1 MDALTASREN
11 LETNS
16 QIAAAL
22 GLGSPDRE
30 LSDLGNPESW
40 PDEPDRDRSD
50 ANDPEN
56 WRDASD
62 PSDAEKGASDRAA
75 AVLEAA
81 VARLRATPPKP
92 NPWDEYETSGAL
104 VIQEQRMTAVYEN
117 NSGGVV
123 IRQADPD
130 GCDDEDPFIWFGKH
144 YAEHVIR
151 AIAEVA
157 GLETSEGHA
166 QQNHRRKSG

>member
-1 MDALTASREN
+1 MLRLFWKRRSR
-11 LETNS
+11 
-16 QIAAAL
+16 
-22 GLGSPDRE
+22 GSGQR
-30 LSDLGNPESW
+30 
-40 PDEPDRDRSD
+40 
-50 ANDPEN
+50 
-56 WRDASD
+56 
-62 PSDAEKGASDRAA
+62 AE
-75 AVLEAA
+75 
-81 VARLRATPPKP
+81 PKP

-166 QQNHRRKSG
+166 QQNLRRKSG